1 MEIQN
6 KSKIYHSNGRIIYS
20 CQYHVIFCPKYRRAV
35 LEGDIGERLKILIKE
50 KEKEYGYETLDM
62 EVLPDHVHLLLD
74 VIDPHKNI
82 VTIVNM
88 IKGYT
93 SHELRKEFSSLK
105 SRLPTLWTHSKFI
118 SSVGSVTLE
127 IVKKYIEEQKGV

>member
-6 KSKIYHSNGRIIYS
+6 RSKIYHSDGRMVYS
-20 CQYHVIFCPKYRRAV
+20 CQYHVIFCPKYRRSV
-35 LEGDIGERLKILIKE
+35 LEGNVSEKLKQLILE
-50 KEKEYGYETLDM
+50 KQKEYGYEVLDM
-62 EVLPDHVHLLLD
+62 EVMPDHVHLLLD
-74 VIDPHKNI
+74 IDPKKGV
-82 VTIVNM
+82 VTVVNM

-93 SHELRKEFSSLK
+93 SHELRKEFPSLK

-127 IVKKYIEEQKGV
+127 VVKKYIEEQKGV

>member
-6 KSKIYHSNGRIIYS
+6 RSKRYHSDGRMIYS
-20 CQYHVIFCPKYRRAV
+20 CQYHVIFCPKYRRPV
-35 LEGDIGERLKILIKE
+35 LEGNISEKLKQLILE
-50 KEKEYGYETLDM
+50 KQKEYGYDVLDM
-62 EVLPDHVHLLLD
+62 EVMSEHVHLVLD
-74 VIDPHKNI
+74 INPKKGV
-82 VTIVNM
+82 VTVVNM

-93 SHELRKEFSSLK
+93 SHELRKEFPALK

-127 IVKKYIEEQKGV
+127 VVKKYIEEQKGV